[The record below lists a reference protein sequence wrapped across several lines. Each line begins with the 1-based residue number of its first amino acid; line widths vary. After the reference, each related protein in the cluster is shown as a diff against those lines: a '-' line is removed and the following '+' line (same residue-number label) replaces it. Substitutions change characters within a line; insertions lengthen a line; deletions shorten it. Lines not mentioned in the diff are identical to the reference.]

1 MIIPHT
7 QSQTVRVKFSTP
19 SNTKL
24 TGFSVLHD
32 RYWSCIQHICT
43 FLTHIVFYEAF
54 GAEVTKIRANDD
66 LSLTSLTKM
75 TVSVHQTV

>member
-1 MIIPHT
+1 MTDIG
-7 QSQTVRVKFSTP
+7 RVF
-19 SNTKL
+19 NI
-24 TGFSVLHD
+24 FVH
-32 RYWSCIQHICT
+32 
-43 FLTHIVFYEAF
+43 FLPIVFYEAF